1 MKRNFEDAL
10 VKISV
15 LYRDMPHIP
24 ATARGWI
31 AGNIWWIALIGAII
45 GAIGVL
51 SLVFIT
57 LLGGIFLAGAVFLFT
72 AKFGGFALLLSVM
85 LVAALIANAVVLIMA
100 ISPLKA
106 RLYKGWYLLAVSLA
120 LNLLAAVLTLILK
133 QEIITF
139 VWNIMWVGVGGYLL
153 FEIQAF
159 FQIGVRKPSH
169 SIAPEYRPATQDD
182 STRS

>member
-10 VKISV
+10 VKV
-15 LYRDMPHIP
+15 GALYRDAPHLP

-72 AKFGGFALLLSVM
+72 AKFGGFALLLSVV

-106 RLYKGWYLLAVSLA
+106 RFHKGWYLLAVSLA
-120 LNLLAAVLTLILK
+120 LNLIATILTLILK

-139 VWNIMWVGVGGYLL
+139 VWNVMWVGVGGYLL
-153 FEIQAF
+153 FEIQSY
-159 FQIGVRKPSH
+159 FQTGMRKPTDST
-169 SIAPEYRPATQDD
+169 APEYRPATEDE